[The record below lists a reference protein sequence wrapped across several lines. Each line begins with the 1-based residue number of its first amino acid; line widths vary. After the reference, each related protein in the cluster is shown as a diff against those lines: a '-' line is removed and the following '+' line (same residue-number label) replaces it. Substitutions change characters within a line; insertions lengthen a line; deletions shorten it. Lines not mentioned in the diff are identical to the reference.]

1 MTESGWAD
9 LHAWQVDRDNGT
21 PLFRQVYLQ
30 VRAAILSRTLPPGR
44 KLPSTRA
51 LAARLGLARASVVS
65 AYEQLL
71 AEGYLA
77 GKVGSGTYISSDLP
91 EPIEGRPAH
100 RRAASPARRPRLSR
114 RARTLQ
120 EVVESTAESDVRP
133 FAMGRCRVDQRTVE
147 AWRALSH
154 RAARTLGPV
163 HLGYTDA
170 RGLLDLRREIADYL
184 RATRSVRCDPEQIV
198 ITAGTQQALDIAI
211 RVLLDPD
218 DEVWVEDP
226 CYPLTSGALAAA
238 GVKLRPIA
246 VDAQGLNVRAG
257 IRSAPRARAA
267 FVTPSH
273 QFPLAVVLSMARR
286 LELLAW
292 ARETG
297 AWIVEDDYASEF
309 RYSGRPLAA
318 L

>member
-1 MTESGWAD
+1 MTEPGWAD
-9 LHAWQVDRDNGT
+9 LHAWQIDRDNGT
-21 PLFRQVYLQ
+21 PLFRQLYLQ
-30 VRAAILSRTLPPGR
+30 VRGAILSQSLPPGR

-71 AEGYLA
+71 AEGYLS
-77 GKVGSGTYISSDLP
+77 GKIGSGTYISSDLP
-91 EPIEGRPAH
+91 EPIEGRPPH
-100 RRAASPARRPRLSR
+100 RRAAPPTRRPRLSR
-114 RARTLQ
+114 CARTLQ
-120 EVVESTAESDVRP
+120 DVVESTAESDVRP
-133 FAMGRCRVDQRTVE
+133 FAMGRCRVDRRTVE
-147 AWRALSH
+147 AWGALSH
-154 RAARTLGPV
+154 RAARSLGPV

-170 RGLLDLRREIADYL
+170 RGLLDLRHEIADYL
-184 RATRSVRCDPEQIV
+184 RATRSVRCDPEQVV
-198 ITAGTQQALDIAI
+198 I
-211 RVLLDPD
+211 
-218 DEVWVEDP
+218 
-226 CYPLTSGALAAA
+226 TSGALAAA
-238 GVKLRPIA
+238 GVRLRPIA

-297 AWIVEDDYASEF
+297 AWIVEDNGGRRVHASGIF
-309 RYSGRPLAA
+309 RGPHPADASRVS
-318 L
+318 